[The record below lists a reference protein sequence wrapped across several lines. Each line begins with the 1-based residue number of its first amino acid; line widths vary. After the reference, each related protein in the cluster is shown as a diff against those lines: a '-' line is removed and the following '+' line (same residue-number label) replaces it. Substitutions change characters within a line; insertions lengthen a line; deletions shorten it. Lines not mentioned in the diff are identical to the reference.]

1 MQPAYPKIVKLLTT
15 DQKVGGSNP
24 SWRAFRLKAVIVE
37 MAAFNFPP
45 VSRVARADSGQVHT
59 EVHTTGFAAATDSGH
74 KKSGPPSPVKER
86 VGLCLSAKSNCW
98 RLHGVARGISA
109 WSRGGDC
116 YRRVR
121 LQASG

>member
-37 MAAFNFPP
+37 MAAFTFPP

-74 KKSGPPSPVKER
+74 KKVAHPPRLRREWAFACPPRASVGGYTGLPVE
-86 VGLCLSAKSNCW
+86 L
-98 RLHGVARGISA
+98 
-109 WSRGGDC
+109 
-116 YRRVR
+116 VR
-121 LQASG
+121 